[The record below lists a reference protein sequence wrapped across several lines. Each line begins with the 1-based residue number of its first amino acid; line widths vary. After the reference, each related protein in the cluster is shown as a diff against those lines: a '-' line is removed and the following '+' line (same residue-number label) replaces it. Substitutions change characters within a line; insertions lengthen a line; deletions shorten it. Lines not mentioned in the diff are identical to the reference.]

1 MDEISFKKGAEGYMA
16 EYTSEGRTM
25 VQIQGV
31 KSGRL
36 TISQFIDTM
45 EPVTMETVNFTNT
58 VIEINVAAGMKVR
71 LLSDVE
77 VKKSRHWLS
86 RIPQQPAVVAVV
98 KTMCFRKPLILRWEV
113 SRPAIPKTARTM
125 L

>member
-58 VIEINVAAGMKVR
+58 VIEINVPAGMKVR

-77 VKKSRHWLS
+77 VKKSRHWSS
-86 RIPQQPAVVAVV
+86 RIPQQPAVAAVV
-98 KTMCFRKPLILRWEV
+98 KAMCFRKPLILLWEV

>member
-1 MDEISFKKGAEGYMA
+1 MA